1 MKTIIALC
9 ILAFPLLTLAAPPK
23 VAYEMV
29 NKVNGVVVS
38 TDILVKEG
46 DKCKVYSKD
55 LHETF
60 ITIYS
65 CKLDATKFQLAGQR
79 HSSCYAESSGQAPIP
94 TADAVQQFSVKQ
106 SSTSRIE
113 MKSHES
119 EADYEVTVTLKKIDL
134 VSVSQ
139 KIGDSQCIL

>member
-1 MKTIIALC
+1 MKTLLALC
-9 ILAFPLLTLAAPPK
+9 VIAFPLFSFAAPPK

-55 LHETF
+55 LYETF
-60 ITIYS
+60 ITVYT
-65 CKLDATKFQLAGQR
+65 CKLDATRFQLAGQR
-79 HSSCYAESSGQAPIP
+79 HSSCYAESSGQAAIP
-94 TADAVQQFSVKQ
+94 TADVVQQFSVKE
-106 SSTSRIE
+106 STTSRIE

-134 VSVSQ
+134 SNVPA
-139 KIGDSQCIL
+139 KLGDNQCIL